1 MEPALRI
8 TAGCMAFRDNLDR
21 FEQFA
26 TDVILERRFGKR
38 AMLLR
43 WLLYA
48 LSWLFRGG
56 VQARLWLYRNRIR
69 KARQLGVMVLSV
81 GNLTVGGTGKTP
93 VVEKLA
99 RQLQDG
105 GRRVAIL
112 SRGYKSKKLPLIRR
126 MRRRWFGKFKPRI
139 VHDGRRLLLDSA
151 WAGDE
156 PYMLARSLGNVLVL
170 VDRDRAR
177 TGRHVIREFNA
188 DLLILDD
195 GMQYQD
201 IQHRIDICLVD
212 RQAPFGNEY
221 LLPRGTLREPPSN
234 LARASYI
241 LITKAIAG
249 ESSALIQRIR
259 EYNRTA
265 PIIECAHGPRYLQNL
280 YDADDRKP
288 LEWLQEKYIGA
299 LSGIARPE
307 SFEGALSKLGPHLV
321 ITSRFADHH
330 RFSDEELSEFIARA
344 VRRDLDAIITTEKD
358 AVRFPQKIAGVEKIE
373 VPIYFLRVEIEI
385 ISGHEDWENLIRRL
399 TERRPVRAPEPV
411 YV

>member
-1 MEPALRI
+1 MAL
-8 TAGCMAFRDNLDR
+8 RDNLDR

-43 WLLYA
+43 WLLYG
-48 LSWLFRGG
+48 LSWVFRGG
-56 VQARLWLYRNRIR
+56 VQLRLWLYRKRIR
-69 KARQLGVMVLSV
+69 KARQLGVMVVSV

-99 RQLQDG
+99 RELQDG

-156 PYMLARSLGNVLVL
+156 PYMLARSLANVLVL

-201 IQHRIDICLVD
+201 IEHRLDICLID

-234 LARASYI
+234 LSRASYI
-241 LITKAIAG
+241 LITKAVPG
-249 ESSALIQRIR
+249 ENEALIQRIR
-259 EYNRTA
+259 QYNRTA

-280 YDADDRKP
+280 YDAEDRKP
-288 LEWLQEKYIGA
+288 LEWLNEKYIAA

-307 SFEGALSKLGPHLV
+307 SFEGAVRKLGAELV

-330 RFSDEELSEFIARA
+330 RFSDEELRDFISRA
-344 VRRDLDAIITTEKD
+344 IRRDLDAIITTEKD
-358 AVRFPQKIAGVEKIE
+358 AVRFPAKIPGIE
-373 VPIYFLRVEIEI
+373 RLDVPIYFLRVEIEI
-385 ISGHEDWENLIRRL
+385 ISGHHHWEELINRL
-399 TERRPVRAPEPV
+399 TQRRPVRKPERI
-411 YV
+411 YA

>member
-1 MEPALRI
+1 
-8 TAGCMAFRDNLDR
+8 MAFRDSLDR

-38 AMLLR
+38 ALLLR

-48 LSWLFRGG
+48 LSGIFVLLVKF
-56 VQARLWLYRNRIR
+56 RLWLYRKRIR
-69 KARQLGVMVLSV
+69 KGRQLGVMIVSV

-93 VVEKLA
+93 VVERLA
-99 RQLQDG
+99 RELRDA

-126 MRRRWFGKFKPRI
+126 LRRRWFGKFKPRV
-139 VHDGRRLLLDSA
+139 VHDGKKLLLDSA

-156 PYMLARSLGNVLVL
+156 PFMLARSLGNVLVL

-177 TGRHVIREFNA
+177 SGRHAIREFDA

-201 IQHRIDICLVD
+201 IEHRLDICLVD

-221 LLPRGTLREPPSN
+221 LLPRGTLREPPGH

-241 LITKAIAG
+241 LITKAVAG
-249 ESSALIQRIR
+249 ESGALIQRIR
-259 EYNRTA
+259 EHNRTA

-288 LEWLQEKYIGA
+288 LSWLKEKYAGVI
-299 LSGIARPE
+299 SGIARPE
-307 SFEGALSKLGPHLV
+307 SFEGMLQKLGTHLV

-344 VRRDLDAIITTEKD
+344 VRRDLDCVLTTEKD
-358 AVRFPQKIAGVEKIE
+358 AVRFPSKIAGVDGLE

-385 ISGHEDWENLIRRL
+385 LSGHDAWEGLIRRL
-399 TERRPVRAPEPV
+399 TDRPAVKVPERVFV
-411 YV
+411 